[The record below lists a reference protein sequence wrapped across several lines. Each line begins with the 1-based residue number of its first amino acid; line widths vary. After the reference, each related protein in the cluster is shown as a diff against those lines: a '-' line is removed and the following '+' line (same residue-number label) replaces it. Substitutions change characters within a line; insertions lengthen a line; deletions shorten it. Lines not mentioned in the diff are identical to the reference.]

1 MDEMTFVEE
10 EEIFPSL
17 GAHDVSGEEQVKETS
32 DSADAKPNGKRKLP
46 EISSE
51 KKVLLPFF

>member
-1 MDEMTFVEE
+1 MTFVEE

-32 DSADAKPNGKRKLP
+32 DSADSKPNGKRKLP